1 MLVHDEVRDAL
12 ADGRAVVALESTI
25 ISHGLPRPDN
35 ARLAREFEQAVRDG
49 GAVPATVAVID
60 GQARIGLDDAAL
72 DRLANDE
79 DATKVSVRELAAIAA
94 RGGVGSTTV
103 ASTAHLAA
111 AAGITV
117 FATGGL
123 GGVHRGAQDTF
134 DESADLTTLSRTGV
148 LVVCA
153 GVKSI
158 LDVGATL
165 ERLETLGRRRA
176 RLPHRPLPRLLPRRL
191 RPRHRLAGRVGPTR
205 SQRSWPPATRVGT
218 TGLGLILANPISA
231 DDELD
236 RDLHDR
242 LLESGLAAAD
252 RDGVHGKDVTPYLL
266 DWFHRESD
274 GASLRANVALVRS
287 NARLAAEVATAY
299 AAEVERR
306 DVLLPR
312 RPDGRRR
319 RAAVRSAGRGVRQ
332 PGSHLVRRGRLGRE
346 HRGLA
351 DPRRRRL
358 GLHRRDRRRRGRP
371 VAAREPAPARGRR
384 AVPRRPHPPDRHLP
398 GARRAD
404 GGADDGPRPW
414 CQPGAA
420 GVRRTDR
427 RVRAR

>member
-1 MLVHDEVRDAL
+1 VLVHDEVRDAL

-60 GQARIGLDDAAL
+60 GRARIGLDDEAL
-72 DRLANDE
+72 ERLAGDE
-79 DATKVSVRELAAIAA
+79 DATKVSVRELAAVAA

-111 AAGITV
+111 RAGITV

-165 ERLETLGRRRA
+165 ERLETLGVGVLGYRTDRFPGFYLADSGHDIGWRVEWPDEVASILVA
-176 RLPHRPLPRLLPRRL
+176 RE
-191 RPRHRLAGRVGPTR
+191 
-205 SQRSWPPATRVGT
+205 RVGT
-218 TGLGLILANPISA
+218 TDLGLVLAHPISP

-242 LLESGLAAAD
+242 LLESGLAAAG
-252 RDGVHGKDVTPYLL
+252 REGVHGKDVTPFLL
-266 DWFHRESD
+266 DWFHRESR
-274 GASLRANVALVRS
+274 GESLRANVALVRA
-287 NARLAAEVATAY
+287 NARLAAEVATAH
-299 AAEVERR
+299 AVARSER
-306 DVLLPR
+306 
-312 RPDGRRR
+312 
-319 RAAVRSAGRGVRQ
+319 
-332 PGSHLVRRGRLGRE
+332 
-346 HRGLA
+346 
-351 DPRRRRL
+351 
-358 GLHRRDRRRRGRP
+358 
-371 VAAREPAPARGRR
+371 
-384 AVPRRPHPPDRHLP
+384 
-398 GARRAD
+398 
-404 GGADDGPRPW
+404 
-414 CQPGAA
+414 
-420 GVRRTDR
+420 
-427 RVRAR
+427 